1 MKEVLIGIVFILMMG
16 KGFAQ
21 DFFPAD
27 TTAKP
32 TRERTLVHIEH
43 ANQLHKA
50 AGSDAVRLL
59 GAVHIRHDS
68 THFYCDSAYY
78 YETQNSF
85 DAYQNVHIKVNDTV
99 DMYCLTMR
107 YDGDLRFAEF
117 FDEVR
122 LKDDSTLLETE
133 YMTYDRD
140 LHLACYPNHGVTTRG
155 DKRLVSDLGYYRD
168 DLKELRF
175 FHHVQVTS
183 PKYQMYTDTLY
194 YNTRIE
200 KMWFQGPTTII
211 NEENTLEGEHG
222 YYLTERDLAYL
233 DKNPVMHNKTQLMR
247 ADSLLY
253 DRQIGFAKAMNSAYA
268 IDTSYNVIMEGEY
281 AEVWEKQGFS
291 FATDSTRV
299 TYYDKGD
306 SLYITADTVF
316 YHFKTE
322 LNDEEK
328 VVGRRHV
335 RFFKSDMQGQ
345 CDTMTYFMADSTIR
359 MRQLPVLWADQ
370 SQLTGDSI
378 DIRIV
383 NHAIDSVLQQGNA
396 FIISADSVEG
406 YNQIFG
412 QTMVSRFHDSN
423 LHHVNVN
430 SDAKTISWLRE
441 DDGSLIGINV
451 SSSQT
456 MKIMMKDGDI
466 DRVYFYNNVDE
477 TLYPEKDLK
486 EKDRYLEG
494 FQWLEEARPKDRY
507 DIFRKIDPKKNEE
520 TTDTKDP
527 EEKLDIIENQNDTD
541 TL

>member
-1 MKEVLIGIVFILMMG
+1 MMG

-32 TRERTLVHIEH
+32 THERTLVHIEH

-359 MRQLPVLWADQ
+359 MRHMPVLWADQ

-507 DIFRKIDPKKNEE
+507 DIFRKIDPEKNEE

>member
-1 MKEVLIGIVFILMMG
+1 MKEVLVGIVFILMMG

-359 MRQLPVLWADQ
+359 MRHMPVLWADQ

-507 DIFRKIDPKKNEE
+507 DIFRKIDPEKNEE

>member
-359 MRQLPVLWADQ
+359 MRHMPVLWADQ

-507 DIFRKIDPKKNEE
+507 DIFRKIDPEKNEE

>member
-1 MKEVLIGIVFILMMG
+1 MRWGLIGILVFIMIRMG
-16 KGFAQ
+16 KAQ
-21 DFFPAD
+21 EFFPSD

-32 TRERTLVHIEH
+32 PKERTLVHIEH
-43 ANQLHKA
+43 ANQLHKT
-50 AGSDAVRLL
+50 AGSEAVRLI

-68 THFYCDSAYY
+68 THFFCDSAYY
-78 YETQNSF
+78 YEQRNSF
-85 DAYQNVHIKVNDTV
+85 DAYQNVHINVNDSI

-133 YMTYDRD
+133 YMTYDRN
-140 LHLACYPNHGVTTRG
+140 LHLACYPDHGVTTRG
-155 DKRLVSDLGYYRD
+155 DKRLVSELGYYRD

-175 FHHVQVTS
+175 FRDVKVTS
-183 PKYQMYTDTLY
+183 PKYQLYTDTLY
-194 YNTRIE
+194 YNTRME

-211 NEENTLEGEHG
+211 NEENTLKGEHG

-233 DKNPVMHNKTQLMR
+233 DKNPVMYNETQLMR
-247 ADSLLY
+247 ADSMLY
-253 DRQIGFAKAMNSAYA
+253 DRQRGFAQAMNTAYA
-268 IDTSYNVIMEGEY
+268 IDTAYKVIMEGEY
-281 AEVWEKQGFS
+281 AEVWEKLGYS
-291 FATDSTRV
+291 FATDSTRI
-299 TYYDKGD
+299 TYYDGGD

-322 LNDEEK
+322 LNEEEK
-328 VVGRRHV
+328 IIGRRHV
-335 RFFKSDMQGQ
+335 RFYKSDMQGQ
-345 CDTMTYFMADSTIR
+345 CDTMTYDMADSTVR
-359 MRQLPVLWADQ
+359 MRHLPVLWSDQ

-383 NHAIDSVLQQGNA
+383 NHAIDSVLQHGHA

-406 YNQIFG
+406 YNQIQG
-412 QTMVSRFHDSN
+412 STMVSRFQDGD
-423 LHHVNVN
+423 LHHVNVTN
-430 SDAKTISWLRE
+430 EAKTISWLRE
-441 DDGSLIGINV
+441 DNGDLIGINV

-466 DRVYFYNNVDE
+466 DRVYYYDNVDE

-494 FQWLEEARPKDRY
+494 FQWLEETRPKDRY
-507 DIFRKIDPKKNEE
+507 DIFRKTDQKQE
-520 TTDTKDP
+520 TN
-527 EEKLDIIENQNDTD
+527 IETP
-541 TL
+541 

>member
-78 YETQNSF
+78 YESQNSF

-359 MRQLPVLWADQ
+359 MRHMPVLWADQ

>member
-359 MRQLPVLWADQ
+359 MRHLPVLWADQ